1 MSRKL
6 SLPLTLDA
14 RSKPTADAI
23 RRRLG
28 GRASTEA
35 GAGEIVRVTTD
46 GGAERVGV
54 VLFTR
59 GEDLDVWT
67 DHGVVRRARRDHV
80 EAATRDTAVSK
91 DLGAV
96 ASDARIFGGLAEGQR
111 VRYQHDAGLSEGVLV
126 EKCRFGALL
135 LRDDGVLLGV
145 GFRRIWPL
153 DPRDPRGRGGRDPA
167 QN

>member
-14 RSKPTADAI
+14 MKKPTADAI
-23 RRRLG
+23 RKRLG

-35 GAGEIVRVTTD
+35 GAGEIVALTTD

-59 GEDLDVWT
+59 GEDADVWI
-67 DHGVVRRARRDHV
+67 DHGVVRRTRRTSIHPCR
-80 EAATRDTAVSK
+80 AP
-91 DLGAV
+91 V
-96 ASDARIFGGLAEGQR
+96 AKELAGVAGDARVFGSLLEGQR
-111 VRYQHDAGLSEGVLV
+111 VRYQHEAGLAEGTIV

-135 LRDDGVLLGV
+135 ERDEGVLVGV

-153 DPRDPRGRGGRDPA
+153 EVRSGEA
-167 QN
+167 QKN